1 MKEMPR
7 PVAAH
12 VVLLAVVLVWG
23 STFVL
28 VKDALAGISPLLF
41 NFLRLAAA
49 FLVLAAVYWKHL
61 KTINRR
67 ILAQGSL
74 VGLCLGMGYQFQ
86 TEGLKLTT
94 PSKSAFITGL
104 AVAMV
109 PVLLL
114 FPWLRAK
121 ASGAPKSSAF
131 LGSVAALVG
140 LALLTLPPHAPWRSF
155 FSGMNRG
162 GVLTLAG
169 AFFFALQIV
178 ALAKYAKDVRFE
190 HMGLIQVG
198 AAALLMAGTGPIFES
213 AKLVWSPTVIF
224 ALAVTA
230 VLGTSAA
237 FTAQSF
243 AQEILPATTVVL
255 IMALEPVFA
264 GIFSYLF
271 YGERLGPRQISGALL
286 VIAGIIAT
294 ELLPKLSRAPR
305 NLIGLPKNPTTC

>member
-1 MKEMPR
+1 MRKWSR
-7 PVAAH
+7 PVTAH
-12 VVLLAVVLVWG
+12 VALLAVVLVWG

-49 FLVLAAVYWKHL
+49 FLVLAAVYRKHL

-74 VGLCLGMGYQFQ
+74 VGLCLGLGYQFQ

-114 FPWLRAK
+114 FPWLRADK
-121 ASGAPKSSAF
+121 SGAPKSSAF
-131 LGSVAALVG
+131 LGSAAALAG
-140 LALLTLPPHAPWRSF
+140 LALLALPPHAPWRLF
-155 FSGMNRG
+155 FSEINRG
-162 GVLTLAG
+162 DVLTLAG

-178 ALAKYAKDVRFE
+178 VLAKYAKDVRFE
-190 HMGLIQVG
+190 HMGLIQIG

-213 AKLVWSPTVIF
+213 AKLAWSPTVVF
-224 ALAVTA
+224 ALGVTA

-264 GIFSYLF
+264 WIFSYLF
-271 YGERLGPRQISGALL
+271 FGERLGPRQGVGALL

-294 ELLPKLSRAPR
+294 EMLPKLSWAGRPAIPQED
-305 NLIGLPKNPTTC
+305 